1 MLQNIKIS
9 KKVASLTLLS
19 LVALL
24 VISALELFA
33 LREALLEDRKDK
45 VKATTT
51 MLVTAAQS
59 YQDLVD
65 SGELSQEEAV
75 TEFYRVAAASKF
87 DDGTGY
93 FFAYDS
99 KGVNMMHAANP
110 ALVGKDLSKLQDPSG
125 SFIIQNMLDVAKA
138 PAGGYFTYLWPK
150 PGHPEED
157 LFEKQSFAAT
167 LPWGDVIGTG
177 IYIDDVDA
185 AFWEQAIFVLVV
197 IAIVIAIMLAVS
209 FAIGRNITVGL
220 SKLSSRMT
228 EIASGKL
235 EGEIE
240 GQDRGDEV
248 GDMAR
253 TVVAF
258 RQQALEN
265 QKLQTRQQELE
276 AQADK
281 QRRQDITDMADSL
294 ESRVKGLIRSI
305 SGSITEMKKATSSM
319 EEASNTN
326 SSLSAAVASATTQ
339 TSTNVQTVSAATEE
353 LTASSDEIAQQISH
367 SAEIAN
373 QANEQATRTNQT
385 VTGLADAAQKI
396 GDVAKLIGDIA
407 EQTNL

>member
-93 FFAYDS
+93 FFAYDN

-209 FAIGRNITVGL
+209 LPKSPVANL
-220 SKLSSRMT
+220 KAKSK
-228 EIASGKL
+228 
-235 EGEIE
+235 
-240 GQDRGDEV
+240 V
-248 GDMAR
+248 R
-253 TVVAF
+253 TVVTKWVTWPAPWSPSAS
-258 RQQALEN
+258 RRLKTRSCRPTSKSLRHRPTSNAVRTSPIWPTALN
-265 QKLQTRQQELE
+265 
-276 AQADK
+276 
-281 QRRQDITDMADSL
+281 
-294 ESRVKGLIRSI
+294 RVS
-305 SGSITEMKKATSSM
+305 KA
-319 EEASNTN
+319 
-326 SSLSAAVASATTQ
+326 
-339 TSTNVQTVSAATEE
+339 
-353 LTASSDEIAQQISH
+353 
-367 SAEIAN
+367 
-373 QANEQATRTNQT
+373 
-385 VTGLADAAQKI
+385 
-396 GDVAKLIGDIA
+396 
-407 EQTNL
+407 